1 MRIVNSQPIH
11 RSNLDVGPGINP
23 DYGPTSL
30 NAYPMQPYNGLE
42 TWKSNRRPSQ
52 SDVDGYPWPIRLM
65 TNMSV
70 TDVQLNNGLHN
81 GVAAGLRIPY
91 RGTGYLNLVMP
102 QIPGQTRDNAA
113 GYHKRGPSI
122 YTIQDVWTAGPGS
135 QPAHPGGP
143 GKIAAPTFINPMS
156 G

>member
-1 MRIVNSQPIH
+1 MGTVYQQTDTG
-11 RSNLDVGPGINP
+11 NLQYP
-23 DYGPTSL
+23 DYGPTL
-30 NAYPMQPYNGLE
+30 NGTVYPMQRYNGLE

-52 SDVDGYPWPIRLM
+52 SDVDMYPWPIRRY

-81 GVAAGLRIPY
+81 RVASGKRIPY
-91 RGTGYLNLVMP
+91 RGTGYLYAVQP

-113 GYHKRGPSI
+113 GYHKRGPSA
-122 YTIQDVWTAGPGS
+122 YNVQDLWDAGPGS

-143 GKIAAPTFINPMS
+143 GKIAAPRFVNPMS